1 MLPVELSFMAET
13 LALIFMW
20 QTLFAAVWKMKS
32 SKQYSNAD
40 KESLIGAAVWVDAKK
55 CDRLHIFFHTDSCNH
70 HFSDL
75 AYKHCP
81 AVIHICCQVSTMTML
96 RLQVCQAD
104 IYCCRRQKY
113 HEKWIFLMTW
123 KCRFCSVNIIFTY
136 HRRIMW

>member
-1 MLPVELSFMAET
+1 
-13 LALIFMW
+13 
-20 QTLFAAVWKMKS
+20 MKS

-81 AVIHICCQVSTMTML
+81 AVIHLLPSIHYDNAAASGL
-96 RLQVCQAD
+96 PGRHILLQKTK
-104 IYCCRRQKY
+104 I
-113 HEKWIFLMTW
+113 
-123 KCRFCSVNIIFTY
+123 S
-136 HRRIMW
+136 